1 MRNSAAGCAGGFPAP
16 GFSAGIMAKNQD
28 HFRGYQYRPP
38 LRRTHDH
45 RTDWPLYLRFI
56 RQYVWPFRWS
66 LLACML
72 LVAVNSNYVYVI
84 SYMSR
89 IVVDN
94 ILVIGE
100 KAAAPAATQ
109 PSITAPDRNLQ
120 RQPSRP
126 AIGMGRQIDLG
137 YVVSHRPPEA
147 GNRLLW
153 LAITYLLTQ
162 GLFNTL
168 GRLAAR
174 RHIVVSQGI
183 MGQLREDMHRKVM
196 ELSMSYHQAMSPGR
210 LMSRI
215 LSDVESAN
223 VEMLAL
229 FISGIHCVTMMLV
242 GVSILVTV
250 QWRLALFVGV
260 ILPIYAWMFNAKRPE
275 IRSLN
280 QELRHTNACLYG
292 LVSQKLDAIKAIQS
306 YSREPGEELAFHRLV
321 SCFFR
326 DALKTQWI
334 STALHS
340 KAQLLSHFCSCA
352 IFLYGGKMVLDG
364 DMSLGR
370 MIFVH
375 STTIT
380 LFQPVLEFTQL
391 TFVLQRLRISLL
403 RIAGV
408 LDKEPEI
415 TEDPHS
421 LLFPQPIRQGVE
433 VRNLTFNYPALKLN
447 READDDSG
455 APPLPS
461 EPVLKD
467 ISFVV
472 PAGTWL
478 CIMGASGSG
487 KTTLLHNLSRLYEP
501 EKGEILVD
509 GTNLSLFNLQSL
521 RHSVGVVP
529 QEAQIFSG
537 TMKENICYGFPE
549 ASNEQVMAAAKAAQM
564 HDFILEMKAQYETI
578 VGQKGTSLSGGQR
591 QRLSLARALLTNPEL
606 LILDDCTSALD
617 ANTEQKIQETLA
629 RILHGKT
636 AIMVSQRVSMAMR
649 CHKILVLEDGRV
661 KEFGTHKELLA
672 LHGFYAKLHSQQT
685 E

>member
-1 MRNSAAGCAGGFPAP
+1 
-16 GFSAGIMAKNQD
+16 MAKKAD

-38 LRRTHDH
+38 LRRRDDYQ
-45 RTDWPLYLRFI
+45 TDWPLYLRFI

-72 LVAVNSNYVYVI
+72 LVAVNSNYVYVV
-84 SYMSR
+84 SYLTR
-89 IVVDN
+89 IVVDK

-100 KAAAPAATQ
+100 Q
-109 PSITAPDRNLQ
+109 ESQSEVSRHSITAAERNLQ

-126 AIGMGRQIDLG
+126 TVGMDRRVDLDYAI
-137 YVVSHRPPEA
+137 SSRPPEA
-147 GNRLLW
+147 ASRLFW
-153 LAITYLLTQ
+153 LALTYLLTQ
-162 GLFNTL
+162 ALFNTL

-183 MGQLREDMHRKVM
+183 MSQMREDMHRKVM
-196 ELSMSYHQAMSPGR
+196 ELSMSYHQSMSPGR
-210 LMSRI
+210 LLSRI

-229 FISGIHCVTMMLV
+229 FISGVHCITMMLV
-242 GVSILVTV
+242 GITILISV
-250 QWRLALFVGV
+250 QWRLAVFVGI
-260 ILPIYAWMFNAKRPE
+260 ILPIYTWMFKSKRQE

-280 QELRHTNACLYG
+280 QEMRHTNACLYG

-334 STALHS
+334 RTALHS
-340 KAQLLSHFCSCA
+340 KAQLLSHCSSSA

-364 DMSLGR
+364 EMSLGR
-370 MIFVH
+370 MMFVY

-380 LFQPVLEFTQL
+380 LFQPALEFTQL
-391 TFVLQRLRISLL
+391 TFVLQRLRVSLL

-408 LDKEPEI
+408 LDREPEI
-415 TEDPHS
+415 AEDPNS
-421 LLFPQPIRQGVE
+421 QLFPQPIQEGIE
-433 VRNLTFNYPALKLN
+433 VRHLTFSYPSLKLN
-447 READDDSG
+447 READGDSEV
-455 APPLPS
+455 PPELA

-467 ISFVV
+467 ISFQV

-501 EKGEILVD
+501 DQGEILVD
-509 GTNLSLFNLQSL
+509 GINLSLFNLQSL
-521 RHSVGVVP
+521 RQSVGVVP

-537 TMKENICYGFPE
+537 TMKDNICYGFPE
-549 ASNEQVMAAAKAAQM
+549 ATNKQIMEAAKAAQL
-564 HDFILEMKAQYETI
+564 HDFILEMKTQYETL

-617 ANTEQKIQETLA
+617 ANTEQKIQETLTKV
-629 RILHGKT
+629 LSGKT

-649 CHKILVLEDGRV
+649 CHKILVLEEGQV
-661 KEFGTHKELLA
+661 KEFGTHHELLA
-672 LHGFYAKLHSQQT
+672 KQGFYARLHYQQT